1 MDMHRIKNVSFIGMA
16 GCGKSTIGKALSENL
31 GINFTDTDLLIEERF
46 KASLEQIKKDN
57 GYKFVRYAEEE
68 VILSLDKHI
77 KIISTGGSA
86 VYSEK
91 SMSHLSSFSK
101 IVYINTSLDEI
112 KKRIGQGQRCGYLP
126 FGGVVDLF
134 LPVESKV
141 LVEVGQRVDSGSTV
155 LAELIH
161 SEPLSSVNV

>member
-16 GCGKSTIGKALSENL
+16 GCGKSTIGKALSKNL
-31 GINFTDTDLLIEERF
+31 EINFTDTDLLIEEKF

-57 GYKFVRYAEEE
+57 GYKFVRRAEEE

-101 IVYINTSLDEI
+101 IIYINTPLDEI
-112 KKRIGQGQRCGYLP
+112 KSRIGKGQ
-126 FGGVVDLF
+126 
-134 LPVESKV
+134 
-141 LVEVGQRVDSGSTV
+141 QRG
-155 LAELIH
+155 LAAPTGLSIDEIYEER
-161 SEPLSSVNV
+161 EPLYKKWADITLDGKDSVENLLSSILSFI

>member
-16 GCGKSTIGKALSENL
+16 GCGKSTIGKALSKNL
-31 GINFTDTDLLIEERF
+31 GINFTDTDLLIEEKF

-57 GYKFVRYAEEE
+57 GYKFVRRAEEE

-91 SMSHLSSFSK
+91 SMFHLSSFSK
-101 IVYINTSLDEI
+101 IVYINTPLEEI
-112 KKRIGQGQRCGYLP
+112 KNRIGQGQERG
-126 FGGVVDLF
+126 
-134 LPVESKV
+134 
-141 LVEVGQRVDSGSTV
+141 
-155 LAELIH
+155 LAAPDGMDIDDIYRER
-161 SEPLSSVNV
+161 EPLYSKWADITLDGKKSIEEIITTIIDLI

>member
-1 MDMHRIKNVSFIGMA
+1 MKNISFIGMA
-16 GCGKSTIGKALSENL
+16 GCGKSTIGEALSIKL
-31 GINFTDTDLLIEERF
+31 GINFIDTDLLIEEKF

-57 GYKFVRYAEEE
+57 GYKFVRHVEEE

-101 IVYINTSLDEI
+101 IVYINTPLNEIKHRIGKGQQRGLAAPEGLSIDEI
-112 KKRIGQGQRCGYLP
+112 YQER
-126 FGGVVDLF
+126 
-134 LPVESKV
+134 
-141 LVEVGQRVDSGSTV
+141 
-155 LAELIH
+155 
-161 SEPLSSVNV
+161 EPLYKKWADTTLDGKDSVENLLSSILSFI

>member
-57 GYKFVRYAEEE
+57 GYKFVRRAEEE

-86 VYSEK
+86 AYSEK

-101 IVYINTSLDEI
+101 IIYINTPLDEI
-112 KKRIGQGQRCGYLP
+112 KNRIGQGQ
-126 FGGVVDLF
+126 
-134 LPVESKV
+134 
-141 LVEVGQRVDSGSTV
+141 QRG
-155 LAELIH
+155 LAAPEGLSIDEIYQER
-161 SEPLSSVNV
+161 EPLYKKWADTTLDGKDSVEKLLSNIISFI